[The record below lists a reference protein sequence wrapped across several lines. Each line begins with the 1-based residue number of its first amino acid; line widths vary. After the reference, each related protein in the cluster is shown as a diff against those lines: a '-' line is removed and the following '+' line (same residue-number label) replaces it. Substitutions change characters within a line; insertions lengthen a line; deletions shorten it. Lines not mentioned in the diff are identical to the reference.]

1 MNTSFKNALIQM
13 GYRQPD
19 STIDA
24 NRWAKPIGYNIFIA
38 HEKELRLNCHF
49 KANDPE
55 DKLHCWA
62 TKELD
67 TTHNLI
73 EQIATFEQ
81 YSDCRGTYRPTSFGF
96 LSKQQKVDQM
106 LDIL

>member
-1 MNTSFKNALIQM
+1 MITTFKNALIQM

-49 KANDPE
+49 RANGD
-55 DKLHCWA
+55 DKLHCWQ

-67 TTHNLI
+67 ATCNLI

-81 YSDCRGTYRPTSFGF
+81 YADCRGTYRPTVFAF
-96 LSKQQKVDQM
+96 LSKAQKAEQMVDF
-106 LDIL
+106 L

>member
-1 MNTSFKNALIQM
+1 MNNFKNALMRM

-19 STIDA
+19 STIDT

-55 DKLHCWA
+55 SKLHCWK

-67 TTHNLI
+67 ATSDLI
-73 EQIATFEQ
+73 SQIASFEQ
-81 YSDCRGTYRPTSFGF
+81 YADCRGTYHPTVFGF
-96 LSKQQKVDQM
+96 LTKQQSAEQM
-106 LDIL
+106 LDIF

>member
-1 MNTSFKNALIQM
+1 MKTTFKNALMQM

-19 STIDA
+19 PTIDA

-55 DKLHCWA
+55 DKLHCWE

-67 TTHNLI
+67 PTMNLTH
-73 EQIATFEQ
+73 QIATFEQ
-81 YSDCRGTYRPTSFGF
+81 YTDCRGVYNPTVFAF
-96 LSKQQKVDQM
+96 LSKAQKAELM
-106 LDIL
+106 LDLL

>member
-1 MNTSFKNALIQM
+1 MITTFKNALIQM

-49 KANDPE
+49 RANGD
-55 DKLHCWA
+55 DKLHCWE

-67 TTHNLI
+67 ATRNLI

-81 YSDCRGTYRPTSFGF
+81 YTDCRGTYNPTVFPF
-96 LSKQQKVDQM
+96 LSRNQKNEQM

>member
-1 MNTSFKNALIQM
+1 MNNFKNALMQM

-49 KANDPE
+49 NANDTE
-55 DKLHCWA
+55 GKLHCWKS
-62 TKELD
+62 KELD
-67 TTHNLI
+67 ATSNLI
-73 EQIATFEQ
+73 SQIASFEQ
-81 YSDCRGTYRPTSFGF
+81 YAECRGIYRPTVFGF
-96 LSKQQKVDQM
+96 LTKQQSAEQM
-106 LDIL
+106 LDFL

>member
-1 MNTSFKNALIQM
+1 MITTFKNALIQM

-49 KANDPE
+49 RANGD
-55 DKLHCWA
+55 DKLHCWQ

-67 TTHNLI
+67 ATRNLI

-81 YSDCRGTYRPTSFGF
+81 YTDCRGTYNPTVFPF
-96 LSKQQKVDQM
+96 LSRNQKNEQM
-106 LDIL
+106 LDFL

>member
-1 MNTSFKNALIQM
+1 MNNFKNALMQM

-19 STIDA
+19 PTIDA

-49 KANDPE
+49 KADDPE
-55 DKLHCWA
+55 RKLHCWDSR
-62 TKELD
+62 ELD
-67 TTHNLI
+67 ATRDLI

-81 YSDCRGTYRPTSFGF
+81 YVDCRGAYQSKVFAF
-96 LSKQQKVDQM
+96 LSKQQKAEQM
-106 LDIL
+106 LDFL